1 MLARNPDSQQRSR
14 DNRWTN
20 FRINDCRRSG
30 LPSRAKNQI
39 SAFYQMAVAK
49 FIHFNSDQIAM
60 AQFIILGQVAHLN
73 DCNSPIRFRL
83 NAGTK
88 GEAHLDEGDVFKRL

>member
-1 MLARNPDSQQRSR
+1 
-14 DNRWTN
+14 
-20 FRINDCRRSG
+20 
-30 LPSRAKNQI
+30 
-39 SAFYQMAVAK
+39 MAVAEVV
-49 FIHFNSDQIAM
+49 HFNGDQIAM

-88 GEAHLDEGDVFKRL
+88 REAHLDAGYIFKRL